1 MASKNIWGVW
11 LFAPSSKHEH
21 EICWWIGVS
30 FDWSSYL
37 SMHKSTCRACTSLVY
52 NPARC
57 FQIRK
62 ELLHLQSRCW
72 GERSRFI
79 IERERLGPRL
89 SVMLL
94 LDHGGTRAV
103 GYIVFTPGRV
113 KSGCTAC
120 PTSMSSRASTTS
132 PPLHCMGG
140 LLQVR
145 SSGGVDSTC

>member
-1 MASKNIWGVW
+1 MASKNVWGVW
-11 LFAPSSKHEH
+11 LFCPIPEAQHK
-21 EICWWIGVS
+21 ICSVYLCV
-30 FDWSSYL
+30 FDKSSYL

-103 GYIVFTPGRV
+103 GYITFTPGRV
-113 KSGCTAC
+113 KPRCTAC
-120 PTSMSSRASTTS
+120 PTSMPSRASTTS
-132 PPLHCMGG
+132 PPLQCMGG
-140 LLQVR
+140 
-145 SSGGVDSTC
+145 